1 MVWTHGCFD
10 DLSRFWSADCIN
22 HADPSPDTKGL
33 VALRRYHAQFA
44 QVFASF
50 SDVSVDVLQQT
61 AEDDRVVTEMITSA
75 KHTATLNRIAP
86 TGRTMQLATIRIDRQ
101 IGRAHVSNPVTNA
114 HLVFRLLL
122 EKKKQINEHTCKQ
135 QIKQK

>member
-1 MVWTHGCFD
+1 MISAQATNLVLRYLIDVVWTHGCFD

-44 QVFASF
+44 QVLASF

-61 AEDDRVVTEMITSA
+61 AEDDRVVTEMITST
-75 KHTATLNRIAP
+75 KHTATLKRIPPNNRQASC
-86 TGRTMQLATIRIDRQ
+86 REKVRQ
-101 IGRAHVSNPVTNA
+101 TN
-114 HLVFRLLL
+114 
-122 EKKKQINEHTCKQ
+122 
-135 QIKQK
+135 

>member
-61 AEDDRVVTEMITSA
+61 AEDDRVVTEMITSP
-75 KHTATLNRIAP
+75 KHTATLNGIAH
-86 TGRTMQLATIRIDRQ
+86 TGRNMQIANIRIDRLSDETITRQ
-101 IGRAHVSNPVTNA
+101 WSMGDMTGFMPHLPNGRN
-114 HLVFRLLL
+114 
-122 EKKKQINEHTCKQ
+122 
-135 QIKQK
+135 

>member
-1 MVWTHGCFD
+1 MLMVDSEKNCVISAQATKRVVRDLIDVVWTHGCFD

-75 KHTATLNRIAP
+75 KNR
-86 TGRTMQLATIRIDRQ
+86 
-101 IGRAHVSNPVTNA
+101 S
-114 HLVFRLLL
+114 
-122 EKKKQINEHTCKQ
+122 EEHTSELQ
-135 QIKQK
+135 SLMRSTYAV